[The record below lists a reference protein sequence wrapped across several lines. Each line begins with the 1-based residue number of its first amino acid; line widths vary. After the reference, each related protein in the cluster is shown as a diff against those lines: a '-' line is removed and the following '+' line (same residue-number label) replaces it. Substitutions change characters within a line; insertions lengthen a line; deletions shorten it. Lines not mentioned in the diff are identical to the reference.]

1 MLQMPRQLKG
11 LYKNCYNHAWHYIY
25 DLNIMSLML
34 PVEQILGAEKVIAA
48 LGYWPKFHDAEII
61 LFSAARALPF
71 KTGDTM
77 GHLNLNVRQ
86 YISVGEG
93 TAQYEQILSKSVLIR
108 FIFNEIRDIEISGF
122 NHQNVI
128 DSITFSRI
136 QINDRANIVVEIE
149 SIFGLGG
156 SLCCSAVAVEVD
168 DLLKNI

>member
-1 MLQMPRQLKG
+1 
-11 LYKNCYNHAWHYIY
+11 
-25 DLNIMSLML
+25 MSLTL
-34 PVEQILGAEKVIAA
+34 PVEEILGSEKVIAA

-61 LFSAARALPF
+61 LFSVARALPL
-71 KTGDTM
+71 KRGDTV

-93 TAQYEQILSKSVLIR
+93 TAQYEQVLSKNVLIR
-108 FIFNEIRDIEISGF
+108 FRFNEIRDVEISGF

-136 QINDRANIVVEIE
+136 QINDQTSIVVAIE

-156 SLCCSAVAVEVD
+156 SLCCSSVVVEVD